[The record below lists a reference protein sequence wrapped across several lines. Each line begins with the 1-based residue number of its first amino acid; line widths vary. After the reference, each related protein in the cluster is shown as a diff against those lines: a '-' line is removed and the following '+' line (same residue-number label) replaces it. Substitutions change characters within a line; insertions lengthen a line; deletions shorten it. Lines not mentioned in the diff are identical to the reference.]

1 MACVENDTRVALLL
15 MFQTR
20 VCGVLERPTD
30 NSHNGGELIDSPVNH
45 GANSVVVA
53 KAADIINTAACEQR
67 VNSSTD
73 SLTNTSQSILISI
86 HNRSTSVTLLQS
98 PE

>member
-1 MACVENDTRVALLL
+1 ML
-15 MFQTR
+15 QTR

-30 NSHNGGELIDSPVNH
+30 NSHNGGELIDSPVNL
-45 GANSVVVA
+45 GANSVVVVA
-53 KAADIINTAACEQR
+53 KTADIINTAACEQR